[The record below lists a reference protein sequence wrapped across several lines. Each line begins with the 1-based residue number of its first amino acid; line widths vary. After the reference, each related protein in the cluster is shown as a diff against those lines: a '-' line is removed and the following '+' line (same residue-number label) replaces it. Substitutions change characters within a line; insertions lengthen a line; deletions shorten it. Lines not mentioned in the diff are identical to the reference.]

1 LLAGG
6 CEKSTATFCWPLPI
20 VVGQTILPP
29 AAFLATNAH
38 VMSMVYFLSIDAKT
52 SCWADVRQHQQSQ
65 MRDESASNE
74 GNMLSRCLK
83 MAALCAGVAM
93 TSVAITPA
101 VSAQTF
107 PMQPIKVLIGFG
119 PGSAA
124 DILARLVGKQMEASL
139 GQPIVVENRPGN
151 SSMIAA
157 ETVTRAPAD
166 GYTLFMAT
174 IANTLNPAETKSNFN
189 LGRDLAPIALLGI
202 VPNVLVA
209 HPSVPAN
216 NLQEL
221 IALAKSK
228 PESLT
233 FGSSGYAT
241 ASYMAAELFNANAG
255 TKIVMVPYQGGSNQA
270 VSDLLSGRITL
281 MFNVAA
287 TLAPHVEA
295 GKLKAFAVAQS
306 KRASIM
312 PDVPT
317 LAEAGM
323 AGYDA
328 GIWIG
333 LLAPVGTP
341 PAIIEKLSG
350 AANDALNTEAV
361 RTALKRQG
369 TDPLGGT
376 PKQFADFIHAD
387 IEKWVA
393 VLASSSSGK

>member
-1 LLAGG
+1 M
-6 CEKSTATFCWPLPI
+6 F
-20 VVGQTILPP
+20 
-29 AAFLATNAH
+29 
-38 VMSMVYFLSIDAKT
+38 
-52 SCWADVRQHQQSQ
+52 
-65 MRDESASNE
+65 
-74 GNMLSRCLK
+74 SRHLK
-83 MAALCAGVAM
+83 MAALGVGVAM
-93 TSVAITPA
+93 TSVAGTAA
-101 VSAQTF
+101 VTAQTY
-107 PMQPIKVLIGFG
+107 PAQPIKVVIGFG

-124 DILARLVGKQMEASL
+124 GILARLVGKQMEAGL

-157 ETVTRAPAD
+157 ETVARAPAD

-189 LGRDLAPIALLGI
+189 LGKDLAPIVLLGT

-241 ASYMAAELFNANAG
+241 ASHMAAELFNARAG
-255 TKIVMVPYQGGSNQA
+255 TRIPTVPYQGGSNQA
-270 VSDLLSGRITL
+270 VSDLLAGRITL

-306 KRASIM
+306 RRASVM

-333 LLAPVGTP
+333 LLAPAGTP
-341 PAIIEKLSG
+341 PAIVEKLSA

-361 RTALKRQG
+361 RTALKQQG

-376 PKQFADFIHAD
+376 PKEFADFIRAD
-387 IEKWVA
+387 IEKWTA
-393 VLASSSSGK
+393 VLASSGAGK

>member
-1 LLAGG
+1 
-6 CEKSTATFCWPLPI
+6 
-20 VVGQTILPP
+20 
-29 AAFLATNAH
+29 
-38 VMSMVYFLSIDAKT
+38 
-52 SCWADVRQHQQSQ
+52 
-65 MRDESASNE
+65 
-74 GNMLSRCLK
+74 

-93 TSVAITPA
+93 ASVAGTA
-101 VSAQTF
+101 VAVAQAYPT
-107 PMQPIKVLIGFG
+107 QPIKIVIGFG

-151 SSMIAA
+151 SSMLAA
-157 ETVTRAPAD
+157 EAVSRATAD

-189 LGRDLAPIALLGI
+189 LGRDLAPIALLGM
-202 VPNVLVA
+202 VPNVLA
-209 HPSVPAN
+209 ANPSVPAN

-228 PESLT
+228 PESLS

-241 ASYMAAELFNANAG
+241 ASYMAAELFNARAG
-255 TKIVMVPYQGGSNQA
+255 TKILIVPYQGGSNQA

-281 MFNVAA
+281 MFNVAP
-287 TLAPHVEA
+287 TLAPQVEA
-295 GKLKAFAVAQS
+295 GKLKAFAVAQP

-317 LAEAGM
+317 LTEAGM

-333 LLAPVGTP
+333 LLAPAATP
-341 PAIIEKLSG
+341 PAIIAKLSG
-350 AANDALNTEAV
+350 AANDALNTEQV
-361 RTALKRQG
+361 RSALKQQG

-376 PKQFADFIHAD
+376 PAEFADFIRAD

-393 VLASSSSGK
+393 LLAPGSATSSGK

>member
-1 LLAGG
+1 M
-6 CEKSTATFCWPLPI
+6 FCN
-20 VVGQTILPP
+20 T
-29 AAFLATNAH
+29 
-38 VMSMVYFLSIDAKT
+38 
-52 SCWADVRQHQQSQ
+52 
-65 MRDESASNE
+65 
-74 GNMLSRCLK
+74 LK
-83 MAALCAGVAM
+83 MAVLCAGVMGA
-93 TSVAITPA
+93 TVAGAASVA
-101 VSAQTF
+101 AQAF
-107 PMQPIKVLIGFG
+107 PTQPIKVLIGFG

-124 DILARLVGKQMEASL
+124 DILARLVGKQMESGL
-139 GQPIVVENRPGN
+139 GQPVVVENRPGN

-189 LGRDLAPIALLGI
+189 LGKDLAPIALLGI

-241 ASYMAAELFNANAG
+241 ASYMAAELFNAKAG

-323 AGYDA
+323 PGYDA

-333 LLAPVGTP
+333 LLAPVATP

-361 RTALKRQG
+361 RSALKRQG

>member
-1 LLAGG
+1 MFNRYLGISALCLAVMLTSVIGTTSAVAQTYPAHPI
-6 CEKSTATFCWPLPI
+6 KI
-20 VVGQTILPP
+20 VV
-29 AAFLATNAH
+29 
-38 VMSMVYFLSIDAKT
+38 
-52 SCWADVRQHQQSQ
+52 
-65 MRDESASNE
+65 
-74 GNMLSRCLK
+74 
-83 MAALCAGVAM
+83 
-93 TSVAITPA
+93 
-101 VSAQTF
+101 
-107 PMQPIKVLIGFG
+107 GFG

-124 DILARLVGKQMEASL
+124 DILARLVGKQMEVSL

-157 ETVTRAPAD
+157 ETVARASAD

-174 IANTLNPAETKSNFN
+174 IANTLNPAETKSSFN

-209 HPSVPAN
+209 NPSVPAN

-241 ASYMAAELFNANAG
+241 ASYMAAELFNDGAG
-255 TKIVMVPYQGGSNQA
+255 TKILTLPYKGGSNQEE
-270 VSDLLSGRITL
+270 SDLIAGRITL
-281 MFNVAA
+281 MFNVAP
-287 TLAPHVEA
+287 TLAPQVEA

-323 AGYDA
+323 TGYDA

-333 LLAPVGTP
+333 LLAPAGTP
-341 PAIIEKLSG
+341 GAIVEQLSG
-350 AANDALNTEAV
+350 AANDALNTEQV
-361 RTALKRQG
+361 RTALKQQG
-369 TDPLGGT
+369 TDPAGGT
-376 PKQFADFIHAD
+376 PKEFADFIRAD

-393 VLASSSSGK
+393 VLASPGSGK

>member
-1 LLAGG
+1 
-6 CEKSTATFCWPLPI
+6 
-20 VVGQTILPP
+20 
-29 AAFLATNAH
+29 
-38 VMSMVYFLSIDAKT
+38 M
-52 SCWADVRQHQQSQ
+52 
-65 MRDESASNE
+65 
-74 GNMLSRCLK
+74 
-83 MAALCAGVAM
+83 
-93 TSVAITPA
+93 
-101 VSAQTF
+101 
-107 PMQPIKVLIGFG
+107 IGFG

-157 ETVTRAPAD
+157 ETVMRAPAD

-189 LGRDLAPIALLGI
+189 LGRDLAPIVLLGT

-228 PESLT
+228 PETLT

-241 ASYMAAELFNANAG
+241 ASYMAAELFNAKAG
-255 TKIVMVPYQGGSNQA
+255 TQIVSVPYQGGSNQA

-306 KRASIM
+306 RRASIM

-317 LAEAGM
+317 LTEAGM
-323 AGYDA
+323 PGHDA

-333 LLAPVGTP
+333 LRAG
-341 PAIIEKLSG
+341 G
-350 AANDALNTEAV
+350 NAACDRREAV
-361 RTALKRQG
+361 RRRERSVEG
-369 TDPLGGT
+369 RGGSHRAEAT
-376 PKQFADFIHAD
+376 GHRCGRGHAKGVCRLHPRRYRKMDRGSRLSGPK
-387 IEKWVA
+387 K
-393 VLASSSSGK
+393 

>member
-1 LLAGG
+1 
-6 CEKSTATFCWPLPI
+6 
-20 VVGQTILPP
+20 
-29 AAFLATNAH
+29 
-38 VMSMVYFLSIDAKT
+38 
-52 SCWADVRQHQQSQ
+52 
-65 MRDESASNE
+65 
-74 GNMLSRCLK
+74 MLKGWLR

-93 TSVAITPA
+93 APVAGAFSAMAQSYPA
-101 VSAQTF
+101 
-107 PMQPIKVLIGFG
+107 QPIRILIGFG

-124 DILARLVGKQMEASL
+124 DILARLVGKQMEVSL

-157 ETVTRAPAD
+157 ETVVRASAD

-189 LGRDLAPIALLGI
+189 LGRDLAPIVLLGT

-228 PESLT
+228 PDSLT

-241 ASYMAAELFNANAG
+241 ASYMAAELFNAKAG
-255 TKIVMVPYQGGSNQA
+255 TQIVMVHYQGGSNQA

-317 LAEAGM
+317 LNEAGM
-323 AGYDA
+323 TGYDA

-333 LLAPVGTP
+333 LLAPAATP
-341 PAIIEKLSG
+341 PAIIEKLSA
-350 AANDALNTEAV
+350 AANEALKSEAV
-361 RTALKRQG
+361 RTALKQQG
-369 TDPLGGT
+369 TDPVGGT
-376 PKQFADFIHAD
+376 PKEFADFIRAD
-387 IEKWVA
+387 IEKWTA
-393 VLASSSSGK
+393 VLALSAPKR

>member
-1 LLAGG
+1 M
-6 CEKSTATFCWPLPI
+6 F
-20 VVGQTILPP
+20 
-29 AAFLATNAH
+29 
-38 VMSMVYFLSIDAKT
+38 
-52 SCWADVRQHQQSQ
+52 
-65 MRDESASNE
+65 
-74 GNMLSRCLK
+74 SRTLQK
-83 MAALCAGVAM
+83 AALCAGVMMASVAAA
-93 TSVAITPA
+93 TSVP
-101 VSAQTF
+101 AQTY
-107 PMQPIKVLIGFG
+107 PTQPIKVLIGFG

-124 DILARLVGKQMEASL
+124 DILARLVGKQMETSL
-139 GQPIVVENRPGN
+139 GQPVVVENRPGN

-157 ETVTRAPAD
+157 ETVARASPD

-189 LGRDLAPIALLGI
+189 LARDLAPIALLGI

-209 HPSVPAN
+209 HPSVPAD

-255 TKIVMVPYQGGSNQA
+255 TKILAVPYQGGSNQA

-306 KRASIM
+306 RRASIM

-323 AGYDA
+323 PGYDA

-333 LLAPVGTP
+333 LLAPPGTP

-350 AANDALNTEAV
+350 AANEALNTEQV

-369 TDPLGGT
+369 MDPVGGT
-376 PKQFADFIHAD
+376 QKEFADFIRAD
-387 IEKWVA
+387 IEKWTA
-393 VLASSSSGK
+393 VLASSNSSK

>member
-1 LLAGG
+1 MLNRYL
-6 CEKSTATFCWPLPI
+6 
-20 VVGQTILPP
+20 
-29 AAFLATNAH
+29 
-38 VMSMVYFLSIDAKT
+38 KT
-52 SCWADVRQHQQSQ
+52 
-65 MRDESASNE
+65 
-74 GNMLSRCLK
+74 
-83 MAALCAGVAM
+83 AALCAAVTIASIAGAA
-93 TSVAITPA
+93 SVM
-101 VSAQTF
+101 AQTY
-107 PMQPIKVLIGFG
+107 PAQPIRVLVGFG
-119 PGSAA
+119 PGAAA
-124 DILARLVGKQMEASL
+124 DILARLVGKHMEVDL

-157 ETVTRAPAD
+157 EAVARAPPD

-189 LGRDLAPIALLGI
+189 LGKDLAPIALLGV

-209 HPSVPAN
+209 NPSVPAN

-221 IALAKSK
+221 IALAKNK
-228 PESLT
+228 PESLA
-233 FGSSGYAT
+233 FGSSGQAT
-241 ASYMAAELFNANAG
+241 ASQMAADLFNEKAG
-255 TKIVMVPYQGGSNQA
+255 TKILTVPYQGGSSQA

-295 GKLKAFAVAQS
+295 GELKAFAVAQS
-306 KRASIM
+306 RRAAIM

-323 AGYDA
+323 TGYDA

-333 LLAPVGTP
+333 LLAPAGTP
-341 PAIIEKLSG
+341 PEVIAKLSQ

-369 TDPLGGT
+369 TDPMGGT
-376 PKQFADFIHAD
+376 PKEFADFIRAD

-393 VLASSSSGK
+393 VLASTSSGK

>member
-1 LLAGG
+1 M
-6 CEKSTATFCWPLPI
+6 F
-20 VVGQTILPP
+20 
-29 AAFLATNAH
+29 
-38 VMSMVYFLSIDAKT
+38 
-52 SCWADVRQHQQSQ
+52 
-65 MRDESASNE
+65 
-74 GNMLSRCLK
+74 SRTLK
-83 MAALCAGVAM
+83 KAALCAGVMMASVAAA
-93 TSVAITPA
+93 TSVP
-101 VSAQTF
+101 AQTY
-107 PMQPIKVLIGFG
+107 PTQPIKVLIGFG

-124 DILARLVGKQMEASL
+124 DILARLVGKQMEVSL
-139 GQPIVVENRPGN
+139 GQPVVVENRPGN

-157 ETVTRAPAD
+157 EAVARASAD

-189 LGRDLAPIALLGI
+189 LGRDLAPIVLLGI

-209 HPSVPAN
+209 HPSVPAD

-241 ASYMAAELFNANAG
+241 ASYMAAELFNAKAG
-255 TKIVMVPYQGGSNQA
+255 TKILAVPYQGGSNQA

-323 AGYDA
+323 PGYDA

-333 LLAPVGTP
+333 LLAPPGTP
-341 PAIIEKLSG
+341 PAIIDKLSG
-350 AANDALNTEAV
+350 AANEALSTEEV

-369 TDPLGGT
+369 TDPVGGT
-376 PKQFADFIHAD
+376 PTEFAGFIRAD
-387 IEKWVA
+387 IEKWAA
-393 VLASSSSGK
+393 VLASSNSRK

>member
-1 LLAGG
+1 MSRWNGSSSQFSRNL
-6 CEKSTATFCWPLPI
+6 KS
-20 VVGQTILPP
+20 
-29 AAFLATNAH
+29 
-38 VMSMVYFLSIDAKT
+38 
-52 SCWADVRQHQQSQ
+52 
-65 MRDESASNE
+65 
-74 GNMLSRCLK
+74 
-83 MAALCAGVAM
+83 AALCATVAVISAAAPA
-93 TSVAITPA
+93 SVLAQNWPA
-101 VSAQTF
+101 
-107 PMQPIKVLIGFG
+107 QPIKVVIGFG

-124 DILARLVGKQMEASL
+124 DILARLVGKRMETAL

-174 IANTLNPAETKSNFN
+174 IANTLNPAETKSGFD
-189 LGRDLAPIALLGI
+189 LGKEMAPITLLGV

-209 HPSVPAN
+209 HLSVPAN
-216 NLQEL
+216 TLQEL

-228 PESLT
+228 PEGLT

-241 ASYMAAELFNANAG
+241 ASYMAAELFNAKAG
-255 TKIVMVPYQGGSNQA
+255 TNIPMVPYQGGSNQA
-270 VSDLLSGRITL
+270 VSDLLAGRITL

-287 TLAPHVEA
+287 TLAPQVEA
-295 GKLKAFAVAQS
+295 GRLKAFAVAQA

-333 LLAPVGTP
+333 LLAPKATP
-341 PAIIEKLSG
+341 SAIVEKLSTATN
-350 AANDALNTEAV
+350 AALDDAEV
-361 RTALKRQG
+361 RAALKVQG
-369 TDPLGGT
+369 TDPVGGT
-376 PKQFADFIHAD
+376 PKEFADFIRAD
-387 IEKWVA
+387 IEKWTA
-393 VLASSSSGK
+393 MLATSSPAK

>member
-1 LLAGG
+1 MRKMKRQGLCGG
-6 CEKSTATFCWPLPI
+6 
-20 VVGQTILPP
+20 
-29 AAFLATNAH
+29 
-38 VMSMVYFLSIDAKT
+38 D
-52 SCWADVRQHQQSQ
+52 
-65 MRDESASNE
+65 
-74 GNMLSRCLK
+74 NMFRRCIK
-83 MAALCAGVAM
+83 AVALCAGVTM
-93 TSVAITPA
+93 VAAA
-101 VSAQTF
+101 VMAQTY
-107 PMQPIKVLIGFG
+107 PAQPIKVIVGFG

-124 DILARLVGKQMEASL
+124 DILARLVGKQMEVSL
-139 GQPIVVENRPGN
+139 RQPIVVENRPGN

-157 ETVTRAPAD
+157 EAVARASAD

-221 IALAKSK
+221 IVLARSK

-241 ASYMAAELFNANAG
+241 ASYMAAELFNDNAG
-255 TKIVMVPYQGGSNQA
+255 TKILSVPYQGGSNQT

-281 MFNVAA
+281 MFNVAP

-323 AGYDA
+323 TGFDA

-333 LLAPVGTP
+333 LLAPAGTP
-341 PAIIEKLSG
+341 PAIIDKLSG
-350 AANDALNTEAV
+350 AANEALNTDEV

-376 PKQFADFIHAD
+376 PKQFADFIRTD
-387 IEKWVA
+387 IAKWVA
-393 VLASSSSGK
+393 VLASPSSAK

>member
-1 LLAGG
+1 
-6 CEKSTATFCWPLPI
+6 
-20 VVGQTILPP
+20 
-29 AAFLATNAH
+29 
-38 VMSMVYFLSIDAKT
+38 
-52 SCWADVRQHQQSQ
+52 
-65 MRDESASNE
+65 
-74 GNMLSRCLK
+74 
-83 MAALCAGVAM
+83 MAALCAGVGMA
-93 TSVAITPA
+93 SVAGA
-101 VSAQTF
+101 ASVMAQTY
-107 PMQPIKVLIGFG
+107 PSQPIKVVIGFG

-124 DILARLVGKQMEASL
+124 DILARLVGKQMEVSL

-157 ETVTRAPAD
+157 ENVARASPD

-189 LGRDLAPIALLGI
+189 LGKDLAPVALLGV

-209 HPSVPAN
+209 HPSVPAG

-241 ASYMAAELFNANAG
+241 ASHMAAELFNEKAG
-255 TKIVMVPYQGGSNQA
+255 TKILTVPYQGGSNQA

-306 KRASIM
+306 RRAAIM

-323 AGYDA
+323 TGYDA

-333 LLAPVGTP
+333 LLAPAGTP
-341 PAIIEKLSG
+341 PAIIEKLST
-350 AANDALNTEAV
+350 AANVALNSEDV

-376 PKQFADFIHAD
+376 PKEFADFIRAD
-387 IEKWVA
+387 IEKWAA
-393 VLASSSSGK
+393 VFAAQAVKK

>member
-1 LLAGG
+1 MKRQGLRGG
-6 CEKSTATFCWPLPI
+6 
-20 VVGQTILPP
+20 
-29 AAFLATNAH
+29 
-38 VMSMVYFLSIDAKT
+38 D
-52 SCWADVRQHQQSQ
+52 
-65 MRDESASNE
+65 
-74 GNMLSRCLK
+74 NMFRLCPKLV
-83 MAALCAGVAM
+83 ALCAGIMMIAAAG
-93 TSVAITPA
+93 TAA
-101 VSAQTF
+101 VMAQTY
-107 PMQPIKVLIGFG
+107 PAQPIKVIVGFG

-124 DILARLVGKQMEASL
+124 DILARLVGKQMEVSL
-139 GQPIVVENRPGN
+139 RQPIVVENRPGN

-157 ETVTRAPAD
+157 ETVARASAD

-241 ASYMAAELFNANAG
+241 ASYMAAELFNDNAG
-255 TKIVMVPYQGGSNQA
+255 TKILSVPYQGGSNQA

-281 MFNVAA
+281 MFNVAP

-323 AGYDA
+323 TGFDA

-333 LLAPVGTP
+333 LLAPAGTP
-341 PAIIEKLSG
+341 AAIIDKLSG
-350 AANDALNTEAV
+350 AANDALNTDEV

-376 PKQFADFIHAD
+376 PKEFADFIRTD
-387 IEKWVA
+387 IAKWVA
-393 VLASSSSGK
+393 VLASPSSAK

>member
-1 LLAGG
+1 M
-6 CEKSTATFCWPLPI
+6 F
-20 VVGQTILPP
+20 
-29 AAFLATNAH
+29 
-38 VMSMVYFLSIDAKT
+38 
-52 SCWADVRQHQQSQ
+52 
-65 MRDESASNE
+65 
-74 GNMLSRCLK
+74 SRYLK

-93 TSVAITPA
+93 ASLAGATSVM
-101 VSAQTF
+101 AQTY
-107 PMQPIKVLIGFG
+107 PTQPIKVLIGFG

-157 ETVTRAPAD
+157 ETVARASAD

-189 LGRDLAPIALLGI
+189 LGRELAPIALLGT

-241 ASYMAAELFNANAG
+241 ASYMAAELFNERAG
-255 TKIVMVPYQGGSNQA
+255 TKILAVPYQGGSNQA

-306 KRASIM
+306 RRASIM

-323 AGYDA
+323 PGYDA

-333 LLAPVGTP
+333 LLAPAGTP

-350 AANDALNTEAV
+350 AANDALSTEEV
-361 RTALKRQG
+361 RAALKRQG
-369 TDPLGGT
+369 TDPVGGT
-376 PKQFADFIHAD
+376 PKEFADFIRAD
-387 IEKWVA
+387 IEKWTA
-393 VLASSSSGK
+393 VLASSNARK

>member
-1 LLAGG
+1 M
-6 CEKSTATFCWPLPI
+6 F
-20 VVGQTILPP
+20 
-29 AAFLATNAH
+29 
-38 VMSMVYFLSIDAKT
+38 
-52 SCWADVRQHQQSQ
+52 
-65 MRDESASNE
+65 
-74 GNMLSRCLK
+74 SRLLK
-83 MAALCAGVAM
+83 MIALCAGV
-93 TSVAITPA
+93 TA
-101 VSAQTF
+101 VSGAGTASVVAQTY
-107 PMQPIKVLIGFG
+107 PAQPIRVIVGFG

-124 DILARLVGKQMEASL
+124 DILARLVGKQMEAGL

-157 ETVTRAPAD
+157 ESVARAPAD

-189 LGRDLAPIALLGI
+189 LGKELAPIALLGI

-216 NLQEL
+216 SLQEL

-228 PESLT
+228 PEGLT

-241 ASYMAAELFNANAG
+241 ASYMAAELFNEKAG
-255 TKIVMVPYQGGSNQA
+255 TNILAVPYQGGSNQA

-323 AGYDA
+323 EGFDA

-333 LLAPVGTP
+333 LLAPAGTP
-341 PAIIEKLSG
+341 PAIIEKLSA
-350 AANDALNTEAV
+350 AANDALNNEAV

-376 PKQFADFIHAD
+376 PKEFADFIRAD
-387 IEKWVA
+387 IAKWSA
-393 VLASSSSGK
+393 ILARPGPGK

>member
-1 LLAGG
+1 M
-6 CEKSTATFCWPLPI
+6 F
-20 VVGQTILPP
+20 
-29 AAFLATNAH
+29 
-38 VMSMVYFLSIDAKT
+38 
-52 SCWADVRQHQQSQ
+52 
-65 MRDESASNE
+65 
-74 GNMLSRCLK
+74 SRYLK
-83 MAALCAGVAM
+83 MVALSAGVTM
-93 TSVAITPA
+93 TSAAVTTPI
-101 VSAQTF
+101 SAQGF
-107 PMQPIKVLIGFG
+107 PTQPVKVIVGFG

-124 DILARLVGKQMEASL
+124 DILARLVGKQMEISL

-174 IANTLNPAETKSNFN
+174 IANTLNPAETRSNFN

-202 VPNVLVA
+202 VPNLLVA

-255 TKIVMVPYQGGSNQA
+255 TKILMVPYQGGSNQA
-270 VSDLLSGRITL
+270 LSDLLSGRITL

-295 GKLKAFAVAQS
+295 GKLKALAVAQS
-306 KRASIM
+306 NRASIM
-312 PDVPT
+312 PEVPT
-317 LAEAGM
+317 LTEAGM
-323 AGYDA
+323 PGYDA

-333 LLAPVGTP
+333 LLAPAATP

-361 RTALKRQG
+361 RAALERQG

-376 PKQFADFIHAD
+376 PKEFADFIRVD

>member
-1 LLAGG
+1 V
-6 CEKSTATFCWPLPI
+6 I
-20 VVGQTILPP
+20 V
-29 AAFLATNAH
+29 
-38 VMSMVYFLSIDAKT
+38 
-52 SCWADVRQHQQSQ
+52 
-65 MRDESASNE
+65 
-74 GNMLSRCLK
+74 
-83 MAALCAGVAM
+83 
-93 TSVAITPA
+93 
-101 VSAQTF
+101 
-107 PMQPIKVLIGFG
+107 GFG

-124 DILARLVGKQMEASL
+124 DILARLVGKQMEAGL

-157 ETVTRAPAD
+157 ESVARASTD

-189 LGRDLAPIALLGI
+189 LGKELAPIALLGI

-216 NLQEL
+216 SLQEL

-228 PESLT
+228 PEGLT

-241 ASYMAAELFNANAG
+241 ASYMAAELFNEKAG
-255 TKIVMVPYQGGSNQA
+255 TKILAVPYQGGSNQA

-295 GKLKAFAVAQS
+295 GKLKAFAVAQP

-323 AGYDA
+323 EGFDA

-333 LLAPVGTP
+333 LLAPAGTP

-376 PKQFADFIHAD
+376 PKEFADFIRTD
-387 IEKWVA
+387 IAKWGA
-393 VLASSSSGK
+393 ILARSSSSK